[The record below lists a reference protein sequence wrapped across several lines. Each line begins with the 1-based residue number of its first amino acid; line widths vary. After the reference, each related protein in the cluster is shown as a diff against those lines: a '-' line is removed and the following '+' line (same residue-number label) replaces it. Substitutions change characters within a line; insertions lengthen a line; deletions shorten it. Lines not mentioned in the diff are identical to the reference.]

1 MFRRVRKI
9 PQIDPASAPDVDE
22 KESGGSVL
30 DRPEAAGRINI
41 VPAPAAEGGGVPP
54 RPTRVGLRGGGIIA
68 ATVHWT
74 KRPFV

>member
-1 MFRRVRKI
+1 MSRRVRKI

-41 VPAPAAEGGGVPP
+41 VPAPAAEGGGA
-54 RPTRVGLRGGGIIA
+54 GLRGGGIIA